1 MIRTYAGPI
10 AYECLGQDQPGR
22 EIRAILGTIPRRW
35 GRMDLLSRMA
45 VVAVGSALRASALLD
60 RQINKIHSANI
71 VGLIAGTRWGS
82 LITDLAFCETLG
94 QGPELASPTVFS
106 YTLPNIALAEAAS
119 HFGLTGPVY
128 SIFAEHDLVEK
139 VKQEAMLWLSN
150 QPEISAMVAGQLD
163 IPPSYANE
171 KAPVAKFHIVSGK
184 CRI

>member
-1 MIRTYAGPI
+1 MNSEPVN
-10 AYECLGQDQPGR
+10 R
-22 EIRAILGTIPRRW
+22 EVLAIIGSVPRRW

-45 VVAVGSALRASALLD
+45 VVAVGRALCDSDLLD
-60 RQINKIHSANI
+60 RQTNKIHGVNI
-71 VGLIAGTRWGS
+71 VGLISVTRWGS

-106 YTLPNIALAEAAS
+106 YTLPNIAIAEAAG

-128 SIFAEHDLVEK
+128 SIFAEHDLMEK

-150 QPEISAMVAGQLD
+150 QPEISAMVAGRLD
-163 IPPSYANE
+163 IPPSYAE
-171 KAPVAKFHIVSGK
+171 GKAPVAEFHIVNGR

>member
-1 MIRTYAGPI
+1 MNSEPVN
-10 AYECLGQDQPGR
+10 R
-22 EIRAILGTIPRRW
+22 EVLAIIGSVPRRW

-45 VVAVGSALRASALLD
+45 VVAVGRAFCDSDLLD
-60 RQINKIHSANI
+60 RQTNKIHGVNI
-71 VGLIAGTRWGS
+71 VGLISVTRWGS

-106 YTLPNIALAEAAS
+106 YTLPNIAIAEAAG

-128 SIFAEHDLVEK
+128 SIFAEHDLMEK

-150 QPEISAMVAGQLD
+150 QPEISAMVAGRLD
-163 IPPSYANE
+163 IPPSYAE
-171 KAPVAKFHIVSGK
+171 GKAPVAEFHIVNGR